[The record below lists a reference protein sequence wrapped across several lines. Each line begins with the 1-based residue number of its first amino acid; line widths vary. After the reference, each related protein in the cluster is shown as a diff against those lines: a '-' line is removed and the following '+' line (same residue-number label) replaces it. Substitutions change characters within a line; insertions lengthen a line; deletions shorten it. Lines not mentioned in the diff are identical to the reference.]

1 MTGDGVPQP
10 LYKQVDRLSAE
21 LESRGAAEGI
31 RELYMRT
38 RNIQVGESFVSIV
51 FIGSVLHLCLFE
63 NLCNIVG

>member
-21 LESRGAAEGI
+21 LESRGAAEEI

-38 RNIQVGESFVSIV
+38 RNLQVGEFLVPLILCCSQVLSFIYA
-51 FIGSVLHLCLFE
+51 FLAP
-63 NLCNIVG
+63 